1 MKKMAHELEII
12 EGKAQ
17 MFSGEGLTPWHGLG
31 EVIEGLATAE
41 EALALS
47 GLDFEVELRQL
58 YMPMPDGTYAKVPDR
73 FSTTRSTD
81 NKSLGI
87 VSKGYNVFQN
97 AEAFNFLNAITD
109 TGSGEAVFSTA
120 GSLFG
125 GSRTFMTL
133 KIGDG
138 FTVGDN
144 DAHDLY
150 LMVTNSHDGSQA
162 FTACAT
168 PIRAVCNNTVTLGLT
183 QAKTKW
189 TLRHKVSLEGK
200 VHEAREA
207 LEMAFKYEDAFALE
221 VEKLMEIEI
230 NDQKFHQ
237 IVDKIVPASK
247 LQHDKNVDELEEI
260 WRTEP
265 TVLMGG
271 GEGAFGKKNGW
282 AAFNAITFFTDH
294 KEYRTPESKFN
305 SIIGSGV
312 GTGLAEKLRP
322 AAHKAI
328 LAFA

>member
-1 MKKMAHELEII
+1 MSHELEIKD
-12 EGKAQ
+12 GKGQ

-31 EVIEGLATAE
+31 NVIEGLATAE
-41 EALALS
+41 EALELS
-47 GLDFEVELRQL
+47 GLDFNVELRQL
-58 YMPMPDGTYAKVPDR
+58 YMPMPDGSYAKVPDR
-73 FSTTRSTD
+73 FSTTRDTD

-138 FTVGDN
+138 FTVGDG

-162 FTACAT
+162 FTASVT
-168 PIRAVCNNTVTLGLT
+168 PIRAVCNNTVTLGLK

-189 TLRHKVSLEGK
+189 TLRHKVQLEGRI
-200 VHEAREA
+200 HEAREA
-207 LEMAFKYEDAFALE
+207 LEMAFKYEDAFAEE
-221 VEKLMEIEI
+221 VEKLMAIEIEK
-230 NDQKFHQ
+230 DQFYS

-247 LQHDKNVDELEEI
+247 RQHDKDVEELMTI
-260 WRTEP
+260 WETEP
-265 TVLMGG
+265 TVNMGG
-271 GEGAFGKKNGW
+271 GEGNGW
-282 AAFNAITFFTDH
+282 GAFNAVTYFTDH
-294 KEYRTPESKFN
+294 KEYRTAESKFN
-305 SIIGSGV
+305 SIVGSGV

-328 LAFA
+328 LQFA

>member
-1 MKKMAHELEII
+1 MAHELELIN
-12 EGKAQ
+12 GKGQ

-31 EVIEGLATAE
+31 NVIEGLATAE
-41 EALALS
+41 EALKLA
-47 GLDFEVELRQL
+47 GLDWTVELQQL
-58 YMPMPDGTYAKVPDR
+58 FMAAPDGTLAKVPDR
-73 FSTTRSTD
+73 FSTTRSSD

-87 VSKGYNVFQN
+87 VSAGYHVYQN
-97 AEAFNFLNAITD
+97 ADAFSFLNTITD

-138 FTVGDN
+138 FTVGDD

-162 FTACAT
+162 FTASVT
-168 PIRAVCNNTVTLGLT
+168 PIRAVCNNTVTLGLA

-189 TLRHKVSLEGK
+189 TLRHKTQLDGK
-200 VHEAREA
+200 IHEAREA
-207 LEMAFKYEDAFALE
+207 LEMAFKYEDAFAEE
-221 VEKLMEIEI
+221 VERLMEIEI
-230 NDQKFHQ
+230 TKDKFHH

-247 LQHDKNVDELEEI
+247 RQHDKDVEELMAI
-260 WRTEP
+260 WETEA
-265 TVLMGG
+265 TVAMGG
-271 GEGAFGKKNGW
+271 GEGNGW
-282 AAFNAITFFTDH
+282 GAFNAVTFFTDH

>member
-1 MKKMAHELEII
+1 MAHEVEII
-12 EGKAQ
+12 NGKGQ
-17 MFSGEGLTPWHGLG
+17 MFSGEGLTPWHSLG
-31 EVIEGLATAE
+31 NVIEGLATAE
-41 EALALS
+41 EALKLA
-47 GLDFEVELRQL
+47 GLDWTVELQQL
-58 YMPMPDGTYAKVPDR
+58 FMAAPDGTLAMVPDR
-73 FSTTRSTD
+73 FSTTRSSD

-87 VSKGYNVFQN
+87 VSAGYHVYQNV
-97 AEAFNFLNAITD
+97 EAFSFLNAITD
-109 TGSGEAVFSTA
+109 TGSGDAVFSTA

-125 GSRTFMTL
+125 GARTFMTL

-162 FTACAT
+162 FTASAT
-168 PIRAVCNNTVTLGLT
+168 PIRAVCNNTVTLGLKE
-183 QAKTKW
+183 AKTKW
-189 TLRHKVSLEGK
+189 TLRHKTQLDGK

-207 LEMAFKYEDAFALE
+207 LEMAFKYEDAFAKE
-221 VEKLMEIEI
+221 VERMIDIEI
-230 NDQKFHQ
+230 TDAMFHKMAE
-237 IVDKIVPASK
+237 KIVPESK
-247 LQHDKNVDELEEI
+247 RQHDKDVDLLEEI

-282 AAFNAITFFTDH
+282 AAFNAVTYFTDH

>member
-1 MKKMAHELEII
+1 MPHELEII
-12 EGKAQ
+12 KGKAQ

-31 EVIEGLATAE
+31 NVIDGLATAE
-41 EALALS
+41 EALKLA
-47 GLDFEVELRQL
+47 GLDWEVQMIQATKEWNGQ
-58 YMPMPDGTYAKVPDR
+58 TIAIPDR
-73 FSTTRSTD
+73 FSTTRMTD
-81 NKSLGI
+81 GKDLGI
-87 VSKGYNVFQN
+87 VSADYHVYQN
-97 AEAFNFLNAITD
+97 AEAFSFLNTITD

-125 GSRTFMTL
+125 GARVFITL
-133 KIGDG
+133 KIGNG

-150 LMVTNSHDGSQA
+150 LMVTNSHDGNQS
-162 FTACAT
+162 FTASAT
-168 PIRAVCNNTVTLGLT
+168 PIRAVCNNTVTLGLKE
-183 QAKTKW
+183 AKTKW

-207 LEMAFKYEDAFALE
+207 LEMAFKYEDAFAEE
-221 VEKLMEIEI
+221 VERMMAVQIAD
-230 NDQKFHQ
+230 DQFYS
-237 IVDKIVPASK
+237 IVNKIVPASK
-247 LQHDKNVDELEEI
+247 RQHDKDVEELMEI
-260 WRTEP
+260 WKNEP
-265 TVLMGG
+265 TVVMGG

-282 AAFNAITFFTDH
+282 AAFNAVTYFTDH

-328 LAFA
+328 LQFA

>member
-1 MKKMAHELEII
+1 MAHELEMID
-12 EGKAQ
+12 GKGQ
-17 MFSGEGLTPWHGLG
+17 MFSGEGLTPWHGHG
-31 EVIEGLATAE
+31 NVIEGLATAE

-47 GLDFEVELRQL
+47 GLDFNVELRQL

-73 FSTTRSTD
+73 FSTTRDTD

-87 VSKGYNVFQN
+87 VSKGYHVYQN
-97 AEAFNFLNAITD
+97 SEAFSFLNAITD

-125 GSRTFMTL
+125 GSRTFVTL
-133 KIGDG
+133 KIGNG

-162 FTACAT
+162 FTASVT
-168 PIRAVCNNTVTLGLT
+168 PIRAVCNNTVTLGLKE
-183 QAKTKW
+183 AKTKW
-189 TLRHKVSLEGK
+189 SLRHKVQLDGK
-200 VHEAREA
+200 IHEAREA
-207 LEMAFKYEDAFALE
+207 LEMAFKYEDAFAEE
-221 VEKLMEIEI
+221 VDRLIDIQITKDKFNSIIE
-230 NDQKFHQ
+230 
-237 IVDKIVPASK
+237 KIVPASK
-247 LQHDKNVDELEEI
+247 RQHDKDVDEIMEI
-260 WRTEP
+260 WENEP
-265 TVLMGG
+265 TCQMGG
-271 GEGAFGKKNGW
+271 GEGENGW
-282 AAFNAITFFTDH
+282 RAFNAVTYFTDH